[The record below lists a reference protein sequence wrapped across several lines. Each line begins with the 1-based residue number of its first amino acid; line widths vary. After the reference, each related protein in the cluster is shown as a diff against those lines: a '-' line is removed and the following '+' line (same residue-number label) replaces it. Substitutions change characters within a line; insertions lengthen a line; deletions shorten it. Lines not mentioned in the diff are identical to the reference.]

1 MIVHMVLM
9 RVRRNVQMMEVQR
22 AFAALAGL
30 QRQVPGILGFSVGP
44 NISPEALERGFTHGF
59 TMGFKDVL
67 ARDGYLHHPE
77 TARVRGLLL
86 SVLEGGVDGLL
97 VFDYSA

>member
-30 QRQVPGILGFSVGP
+30 QRQVPGILGFSCGP
-44 NISPEALERGFTHGF
+44 NNSPEGLERTFTHGF
-59 TMGFKDVL
+59 TMGFKDAP
-67 ARDGYLHHPE
+67 ARDAFLRHPE
-77 TARVRGLLL
+77 THRVRGLLL

-97 VFDYSA
+97 VFDYAG